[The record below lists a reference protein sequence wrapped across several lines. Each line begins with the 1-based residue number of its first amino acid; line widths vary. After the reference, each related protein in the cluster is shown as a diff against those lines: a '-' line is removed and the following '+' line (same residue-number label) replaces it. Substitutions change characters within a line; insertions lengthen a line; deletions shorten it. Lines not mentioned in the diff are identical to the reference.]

1 MDQADLHVEGDALQL
16 HLVEVLQQVFRG
28 LVLAQHFRPHPD
40 AHPPGCN
47 VLPAKKGGACGR
59 ALLDESG
66 GQKSEGRATNLGQ
79 QSLGKFKQTLLQ
91 GFALLRQLGQLPITF
106 KRL

>member
-1 MDQADLHVEGDALQL
+1 M
-16 HLVEVLQQVFRG
+16 
-28 LVLAQHFRPHPD
+28 
-40 AHPPGCN
+40 
-47 VLPAKKGGACGR
+47 LPAKKGCAGGC

-79 QSLGKFKQTLLQ
+79 QSLGEFKQTLLH
-91 GFALLRQLGQLPITF
+91 GFALFRQLGQLPITF